1 MSIKREWTTP
11 IAAGA
16 FLLLAVT
23 GLLMFFHAAP
33 ELAEETHE
41 WFSLVFVAAALLH
54 VTTNFSSFK
63 RYLTQR
69 RAQVLLGI
77 FAVILLVSVA
87 PFGEDEDGEGPPF
100 AAPIRL
106 LANAPLADVAKIAKS
121 SPEQLVARLKEEGLA
136 VQSAQQSLSELVGD
150 DLRKQVHFM
159 QEMLEK

>member
-33 ELAEETHE
+33 ELAEEIHE

-54 VTTNFSSFK
+54 VTTNFASFK
-63 RYLTQR
+63 RHLSQR
-69 RAQVLLGI
+69 RAQVLIGI
-77 FAVILLVSVA
+77 FALILLASFA
-87 PFGEDEDGEGPPF
+87 PLGEEEEEGPPF
-100 AAPIRL
+100 AAPVRM
-106 LANAPLADVAKIAKS
+106 LAKAPLTEVAQIAKS
-121 SPEQLVARLKEEGLA
+121 SPEQLIAHLKEKGVA

-159 QEMLEK
+159 QVMLEK